1 MRNTCIGVGVVSFL
15 VVASG
20 CGGGGGGGGGF
31 SGGTPAIT
39 SVNGSTSPTTPVNV
53 AIEVDGTN
61 FGPSPG
67 SVKFVQGA
75 TTLTVVPAAS
85 AWSNTSIIVD
95 VPTGLAAPGSAS
107 VSVLTSTGATSNA
120 VNVNLVVAPS
130 FSPSNQT
137 WVTSTALPAALR
149 GHQAVSVLS
158 SSSTAAY
165 VYVIGG
171 NNGTANQSTVSLATV
186 TNAGAVSAWS
196 AAASLP
202 AARAFAAV
210 AEADPTNASVANGTA
225 YIYAIGGQ
233 AAAAD
238 APGGTNTVFV
248 GTVTLATGAVSW
260 ATNST
265 TLPETRLGAKAVV
278 SNGFLYVTGGLGAN
292 GNPIAFA
299 ASAPINANGT
309 VGNFT
314 EAASAY
320 LLGGGIAF
328 HETFAFGGFL
338 YVVGGDLTASMNP
351 YAATLPSGAT
361 TQFATIRQGVIGTW
375 SATSGQ
381 PSKARSKF
389 ALLFSFGQLAI
400 LEGLYNGGVG
410 SSEGQISSVTATGD
424 LSSFNGLNGSNSPG
438 LNTFNL
444 AAVSTPLVTTGAPTK
459 PVWLLI
465 GGDNPA
471 APGTPVSTVK
481 QGP

>member
-1 MRNTCIGVGVVSFL
+1 MRGGPVIGLGVL
-15 VVASG
+15 LVASTG

-31 SGGTPAIT
+31 VGGTPAIT
-39 SVNGSTSPTTPVNV
+39 SVNGSTAPATPVNV
-53 AIEVDGTN
+53 SLEVDGTN
-61 FGPSPG
+61 FGAAPG

-75 TTLTVVPAAS
+75 TTLSVVPAAS
-85 AWSNTSIIVD
+85 AWSNTSIIAT
-95 VPTGLAAPGSAS
+95 VPTGLAAPGSAT
-107 VSVLTSTGATSNA
+107 VTVVTSGGASSNA
-120 VNVNLVVAPS
+120 VAVNLVVAPS

-137 WVTSTALPAALR
+137 WVVSTALPAALR

-158 SSSTAAY
+158 STSTAAY

-171 NNGTANQSTVSLATV
+171 NNGTTNQSAVSLATV
-186 TNAGAVSAWS
+186 TNTGALSAWS

-210 AEADPTNASVANGTA
+210 AEADPTNAPVPAGTA

-233 AAAAD
+233 ATAAD
-238 APGGTNTVFV
+238 TPGGTNTIFV

-260 ATNST
+260 ATSST

-278 SNGFLYVTGGLGAN
+278 YNGFLYVTGGLGTS
-292 GNPIAFA
+292 GNPISFA
-299 ASAPINANGT
+299 ASAPINTNGT

-314 EAASAY
+314 EASSAY

-338 YVVGGDLTASMNP
+338 YVVGGDLAASMNP
-351 YAATLPSGAT
+351 YAATLPTGAT
-361 TQFATIRQGVIGTW
+361 TQFATARQGVIGTW
-375 SATSGQ
+375 TATAGS
-381 PSKARSKF
+381 PNKARSKF

-400 LEGLYNGGVG
+400 YEGLYQGSVG
-410 SSEGQISSVTATGD
+410 SSEGEVSSVASTGN
-424 LSSFNGLNGSNSPG
+424 LSSFNGLNGSNTPG